1 MCALTLPLPPTLRAR
16 WQPWYIAKQK
26 GAFAAAGIELEYTD
40 YPGGT
45 GAMTK
50 ALNDNAL
57 DVAIL
62 LTEGCV
68 KDIATGG
75 AHKIVAVTRPVC
87 LCSCDQ
93 QSASVCLPPRVP
105 AGRGPQSRSQCV
117 PSPRF
122 LPPAHPSTCCCA
134 GVCPEFA
141 VLGNTHRSSAR
152 GHPIRVQPRRQGLCQ
167 NLAACLRA
175 CAHGRPSCVPCIC
188 ECA

>member
-75 AHKIVAVTRPVC
+75 AHKIVAVTKPVC

-93 QSASVCLPPRVP
+93 RQCVPPCVP
-105 AGRGPQSRSQCV
+105 AGSGSQSRSQCT
-117 PSPRF
+117 PS
-122 LPPAHPSTCCCA
+122 S
-134 GVCPEFA
+134 
-141 VLGNTHRSSAR
+141 
-152 GHPIRVQPRRQGLCQ
+152 RR
-167 NLAACLRA
+167 LAACSPVHWLVRRCMSRVRCAGEYTQEQRKRTSNPCPTSTARSLPELSCLPTRMRTRPAFLRA
-175 CAHGRPSCVPCIC
+175 VHL
-188 ECA
+188 